1 LLTFH
6 RIRIVAN
13 QEFEDPAFAFGQA
26 LKHMFAQRCQIKAEG
41 AIQEL
46 RGSEGHRRCE
56 YL

>member
-1 LLTFH
+1 
-6 RIRIVAN
+6 VAN
-13 QEFEDPAFAFGQA
+13 QEFEDPPFAFGQA
-26 LKHMFAQRCQIKAEG
+26 LKHMFAQRRQIKAEG